1 MLIRYNVN
9 PLVRK
14 HLHLRN
20 AFVTSV
26 LNVQL
31 SCLAITFIVLVMQA
45 TQTPLELAM
54 AAYEAQQHIPEE
66 DRSSLRTVATDY
78 GVLPGTLS
86 KRLRGLTTSRSQ
98 AYNHLQALS
107 NDEEASLIDY
117 IRRSSLLGHPP
128 PPYMVYET
136 DDAIRRNRGSPWGT
150 CPYRI
155 PQFLVLLLQD
165 RILCSLAFHGS
176 YKRSDAILDR

>member
-1 MLIRYNVN
+1 MFIPSVHDSSRYNVN

-26 LNVQL
+26 LNIQL

-78 GVLPGTLS
+78 GVLPGTSQNGFEGLL
-86 KRLRGLTTSRSQ
+86 RLDLKPTTTYR
-98 AYNHLQALS
+98 LCPTM
-107 NDEEASLIDY
+107 
-117 IRRSSLLGHPP
+117 RRPP
-128 PPYMVYET
+128 
-136 DDAIRRNRGSPWGT
+136 
-150 CPYRI
+150 
-155 PQFLVLLLQD
+155 
-165 RILCSLAFHGS
+165 
-176 YKRSDAILDR
+176 